1 MAKKNSFYTQTEN
14 IKKWLN
20 SDGANLLKQVKEWYP
35 KETYNKVYKLFS
47 DVNGATS
54 TDKIKKFQEF
64 ETELNNIMFND
75 AEKKYKNYQEWR
87 KKNPD
92 TPLTNEND
100 KRLKNMET
108 ALNFKRGMPTKER
121 NYESVSIDNDTNKYS
136 YDDMKYLAG
145 QYGFDYDNKKD
156 RADFLDALSKYQR
169 QKNIDEIMDESTLVN
184 FALPVAKE
192 YAKQNI
198 DKLSGDFSDKI
209 SDIPGTLRNNPK
221 LGAAVA
227 ADAATN
233 AIMFGS
239 GKAYK
244 EPVKEALRY
253 GYNYGA
259 APIVREGANVAVGNK
274 DVGQGALDAAAG
286 ILTNVTTPRLVNMPF
301 MGIGRAWN
309 FAEGGANKTKQ
320 QAVNAAAD
328 KVSDVRR
335 KLRNGA
341 VIRKDFEG
349 LNAEERKL
357 YDELSEL
364 TKQENGLNVGEQEL
378 LNRLK
383 EHAKQNDPYSKR
395 IYGYV
400 DKNDGFKELTS
411 EQVKKLKRGEKVKE
425 IPKNVNIE
433 DIVTNDEYNM
443 AKENV
448 DLWRGDRIRDL
459 FKSDA
464 KNRLKANRDKL
475 AEKVEAE
482 GKEVAEYTPHE
493 YAAIFGKPET
503 RANQLSRIVDN
514 FSKDKPALKNYS
526 VNAIGRPE
534 YGGQGVTAVYN
545 SIVGPLTNDKMKYEY
560 GGNEKDAKKNVNALA
575 LYLANFKRYAENPDI
590 VDKPERPKGFSKESL
605 ESMENDIVSRV
616 FGK

>member
-1 MAKKNSFYTQTEN
+1 MAKQNSFYTQTEN

-20 SDGANLLKQVKEWYP
+20 SDGANLLKQIKEWYP

-54 TDKIKKFQEF
+54 TDKIKKFNEF
-64 ETELNNIMFND
+64 EAELNNVIFND

-121 NYESVSIDNDTNKYS
+121 NYEGVSIDGDTDKYK

-156 RADFLDALSKYQR
+156 RSEFLEALSKYQR

-209 SDIPGTLRNNPK
+209 LDVPGTVINNPK

-233 AIMFGS
+233 VIMLGKN
-239 GKAYK
+239 KAYE
-244 EPVKEALRY
+244 EPLKEALRY

-259 APIVREGANVAVGNK
+259 APVLREGANVVAGNK
-274 DVGQGALDAAAG
+274 DLGQGAIDATAG
-286 ILTNVTTPRLVNMPF
+286 ILTNVVTPRIANMPF
-301 MGIGRAWN
+301 RGLARAWN
-309 FAEGGANKTKQ
+309 FAEGVTNRTKQ
-320 QAVNAAAD
+320 QAVNEAAD
-328 KVSDVRR
+328 KVSEVKRR
-335 KLRNGA
+335 IKNGA
-341 VIRKDFEG
+341 VIRTDIKNIDGNDNFVVMHP
-349 LNAEERKL
+349 
-357 YDELSEL
+357 DIL
-364 TKQENGLNVGEQEL
+364 TNNVD
-378 LNRLK
+378 
-383 EHAKQNDPYSKR
+383 DPYNKRFYIYVTKDGKAKR
-395 IYGYV
+395 I
-400 DKNDGFKELTS
+400 TS
-411 EQVKKLKRGEKVKE
+411 DQVKKLKRGEKVE
-425 IPKNVNIE
+425 ELPENINIE
-433 DIVTNDEYNM
+433 DIIQEAEFDAANKNFP
-443 AKENV
+443 
-448 DLWRGDRIRDL
+448 LWRGDRIRDL
-459 FKSDA
+459 FKSKTKD
-464 KNRLKANRDKL
+464 RLKKVKPKYTGEV
-475 AEKVEAE
+475 EKK
-482 GKEVAEYTPHE
+482 GKEISEYTPIE

-503 RANQLSRIVDN
+503 RFNQASRIIDN
-514 FSKDKPALKNYS
+514 FSKKRPELKNYYI
-526 VNAIGRPE
+526 NAIGRPD
-534 YGGQGVTAVYN
+534 YGGQGVTSLYN
-545 SIVGPLTNDKMKYEY
+545 SFVGPLTNDKMKYEY
-560 GGNEKDAKKNVNALA
+560 GGNKKDAKKNVNALA

-590 VDKPERPKGFSKESL
+590 VDKPERPEGFTKESL
-605 ESMENDIVSRV
+605 ESLENDIVSRV
-616 FGK
+616 FRK

>member
-1 MAKKNSFYTQTEN
+1 MAKQNSFYTQTEN

-35 KETYNKVYKLFS
+35 KETYNKIYKLFS
-47 DVNGATS
+47 DANAATS

-64 ETELNNIMFND
+64 EAELNNVMFDD
-75 AEKKYKNYQEWR
+75 AENKYKNYQEWR

-121 NYESVSIDNDTNKYS
+121 NYENVSIDGDTNEYK

-156 RADFLDALSKYQR
+156 RTDFLDALSKYR
-169 QKNIDEIMDESTLVN
+169 HQKNIDEIMDESTLVN
-184 FALPVAKE
+184 FLLPVAKD
-192 YAKQNI
+192 YAKNNI

-209 SDIPGTLRNNPK
+209 SDIPGTLINNPE

-233 AIMFGS
+233 AIMFGNT
-239 GKAYK
+239 KVYK
-244 EPVKEALRY
+244 EPLKEALRY
-253 GYNYGA
+253 GYNYAA
-259 APIVREGANVAVGNK
+259 APIVREGANVVAGNK
-274 DVGQGALDAAAG
+274 DVGQGALDAGAG
-286 ILTNVTTPRLVNMPF
+286 ILTNVVTPRIANLPF
-301 MGIGRAWN
+301 MGVARAWN
-309 FAEGGANKTKQ
+309 FAEGGANRTKQ
-320 QAVNAAAD
+320 QAVNEVAD

-335 KLRNGA
+335 RLKNGA

-349 LNAEERKL
+349 LSAEERKF
-357 YDELSEL
+357 YDKLSEL
-364 TKQENGLNVGEQEL
+364 SNLENGLNADKQEI

-383 EHAKQNDPYSKR
+383 DHAKQDDPYSKR

-400 DKNDGFKELTS
+400 DKNGGLKELTS
-411 EQVKKLKRGEKVKE
+411 EQVKKLKRGEKVKG

-433 DIVTNDEYNM
+433 DLVTNNEFNLTDENRY
-443 AKENV
+443 
-448 DLWRGDRIRDL
+448 LWRGDRIRDL

-464 KNRLKANRDKL
+464 KNGLKANRDKL
-475 AEKVEAE
+475 VKKLEAE
-482 GKEVAEYTPHE
+482 GKEVAEYTPIE

-503 RANQLSRIVDN
+503 KVNQIKRIVDN
-514 FSKDKPALKNYS
+514 FSKNNQTLKNYYI
-526 VNAIGRPE
+526 NAIGRPD
-534 YGGQGVTAVYN
+534 YGGQGVTSLYN
-545 SIVGPLTNDKMKYEY
+545 SLLGPLTNDKMKYEY
-560 GGNEKDAKKNVNALA
+560 GGSEKDAKKNADALA
-575 LYLANFKRYAENPDI
+575 LYLASFKRYAENPDI
-590 VDKPERPKGFSKESL
+590 VDKPERPEGFTKESL
-605 ESMENDIVSRV
+605 ESLENDIVSRV
-616 FGK
+616 FRK

>member
-1 MAKKNSFYTQTEN
+1 MAKQNSFYTQTEN

-20 SDGANLLKQVKEWYP
+20 SDGANLLKQMKEWYP
-35 KETYNKVYKLFS
+35 KETYNKIYKLFS
-47 DVNGATS
+47 DVNAATS

-64 ETELNNIMFND
+64 EAELNNVMFND

-92 TPLTNEND
+92 TPLTYEND

-121 NYESVSIDNDTNKYS
+121 NYETVSIDGDINKYK

-169 QKNIDEIMDESTLVN
+169 QKNINETMDESTLVN

-198 DKLSGDFSDKI
+198 DKLSGDFSDKL

-233 AIMFGS
+233 AIMFGN
-239 GKAYK
+239 GKVFK

-253 GYNYGA
+253 GYNYAA

-274 DVGQGALDAAAG
+274 DAGQGVVDAAAG

-320 QAVNAAAD
+320 QAINTAAD
-328 KVSDVRR
+328 KVSEVRR
-335 KLRNGA
+335 RLRNGA

-349 LNAEERKL
+349 LNEEERKL
-357 YDELSEL
+357 YDELIEL
-364 TKQENGLNVGEQEL
+364 TKQENGLNAGEQEL

-400 DKNDGFKELTS
+400 DKNEGFKELTS
-411 EQVKKLKRGEKVKE
+411 EQVKKLKRGEKVKD
-425 IPKNVNIE
+425 IPKNINIE
-433 DIVTNDEYNM
+433 DLVTNDEYNL
-443 AKENV
+443 ATENI

-464 KNRLKANRDKL
+464 KNRLKTNKDKL
-475 AEKVEAE
+475 IQKVEAE
-482 GKEVAEYTPHE
+482 GKEVAEYTPQE
-493 YAAIFGKPET
+493 YAAIFERPET
-503 RANQLSRIVDN
+503 MPNQISRLVNN
-514 FSKDKPALKNYS
+514 FSKDRPGLKNYYI
-526 VNAIGRPE
+526 NALGRPE
-534 YGGQGVTAVYN
+534 YGGQAVTAVYN
-545 SIVGPLTNDKMKYEY
+545 SLVGPLNNDKLKYEY
-560 GGNEKDAKKNVNALA
+560 GGSEKDARKNVNALS

-590 VDKPERPKGFSKESL
+590 VDKPERPEGFSKESL
-605 ESMENDIVSRV
+605 ESMENDIISKV